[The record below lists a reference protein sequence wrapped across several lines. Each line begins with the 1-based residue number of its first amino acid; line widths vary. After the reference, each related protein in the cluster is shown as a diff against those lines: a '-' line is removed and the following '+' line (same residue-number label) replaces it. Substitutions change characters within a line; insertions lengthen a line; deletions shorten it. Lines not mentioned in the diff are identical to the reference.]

1 MADINALVNDVGN
14 LTVQEGNELYNRVR
28 GAASTSD
35 KINALAE
42 IVLSLTAAEIDQYRT
57 TCATAWGIKDVAGSS
72 APAADASTEAKAEV
86 SVILTGFADDKKIA
100 VLKKVREYTA
110 LGLLEA
116 KAFVESLP
124 KAIKEN
130 IDRSEANSIKSALEA
145 EGGKVEI
152 K

>member
-1 MADINALVNDVGN
+1 MADVNALVTDVGN
-14 LTVQEGNELYNRVR
+14 LTIQEGNELYDRVR
-28 GAASTSD
+28 GATSTSD

-42 IVLSLTAAEIDQYRT
+42 TVLSLTGAEIAQYQQA
-57 TCATAWGIKDVAGSS
+57 CITAWGIKDLGTAS
-72 APAADASTEAKAEV
+72 APASAPAQAKAEV

-100 VLKKVREYTA
+100 VLKKVREYTS

-124 KAIKEN
+124 KPVKEN
-130 IDRSEANSIKSALEA
+130 IDPTEANTIKSALEA

>member
-1 MADINALVNDVGN
+1 MADINALVTDVGN

-42 IVLSLTAAEIDQYRT
+42 IVLSLTWVIR
-57 TCATAWGIKDVAGSS
+57 DVAGSS
-72 APAADASTEAKAEV
+72 APAAGASTEAKAEV